1 MYLKLLDLLEIDLDS
16 VGYGVGHVRTYV
28 SNTKVGLSGWNY
40 PPGVLSWDLGL
51 FISLAA
57 VL

>member
-1 MYLKLLDLLEIDLDS
+1 MLARGGGRRQVKL
-16 VGYGVGHVRTYV
+16 
-28 SNTKVGLSGWNY
+28 GWNY

>member
-1 MYLKLLDLLEIDLDS
+1 MVSDTVSDMY
-16 VGYGVGHVRTYV
+16 VRTYV
-28 SNTKVGLSGWNY
+28 SDTKVKVGGGLSGWNY